1 MGYAVIFM
9 PYLVCGE
16 CGKYYQ
22 LQEGESPENFLLS
35 CTCGGRLIL
44 TESLDDIESLD
55 GTELLQKQ
63 EEQHGYKNKEVS
75 NRILNSDE
83 LVDAPNL
90 AGLPKTVQN
99 PLTLKFFKIS
109 SILAIFGILIISA
122 SIIEFSDGYG
132 FISSNEN
139 EKYSQEQISCFLE
152 TTFSQEYHGQC
163 HDRVGK
169 WNINVVR
176 IKIFGSPTPEDM
188 NTLNKAI
195 NDINVNAKS
204 FRMVIDDKN
213 QFEPD
218 MEIYFIPHSQFVQYS
233 VNPSEA
239 DGFTEWLVSTSS
251 IYGGN
256 PAGEIFKVRVFIG
269 SDQLSQA
276 RRSHVIVHELGHCLG
291 FHHNQ
296 NRNSVL
302 CYQGPVITEFTDL
315 DKTMIRMLYREDIL
329 PNMSRNQVETI
340 LNNSRRSFFF

>member
-1 MGYAVIFM
+1 
-9 PYLVCGE
+9 
-16 CGKYYQ
+16 
-22 LQEGESPENFLLS
+22 
-35 CTCGGRLIL
+35 
-44 TESLDDIESLD
+44 
-55 GTELLQKQ
+55 
-63 EEQHGYKNKEVS
+63 
-75 NRILNSDE
+75 
-83 LVDAPNL
+83 
-90 AGLPKTVQN
+90 
-99 PLTLKFFKIS
+99 
-109 SILAIFGILIISA
+109 
-122 SIIEFSDGYG
+122 
-132 FISSNEN
+132 
-139 EKYSQEQISCFLE
+139 
-152 TTFSQEYHGQC
+152 GQC

-213 QFEPD
+213 QYEPD
-218 MEIYFIPHSQFVQYS
+218 MEIYFIPHLQFAQYS